1 MSALQYYF
9 VENGVLEHVIFNK
22 YTIENGI
29 IRNAKGEPITYRKI
43 GKYNVCNVEGDFG
56 TQRTIYVGRAIASS
70 IIGPPPTS
78 VHTAD
83 HIDRNPDN
91 DTNDNI
97 RWATKKEQQINR
109 DVPDTLKTAFIV
121 VNGAI
126 EKTVKEWV
134 EYLKD
139 DKNTYGREYTDQMI
153 RIYARQKQHGFSYKE
168 YPDISGEVWKEIIGT
183 DGKWKISD
191 MNRVKYIT
199 KFAENVL
206 SGIRL
211 GIRNGYPHIMIK
223 GKKVECHKLSF
234 MTFFP
239 NEYANKKQGEII
251 LHEDDNRLDFRPHK
265 LRIGT
270 QSENSHDAHNNGKH
284 DDKKSAR
291 MRCASYVN
299 DIFEKE
305 YESQSDAVRYLKS
318 IGYDKISTVGHI
330 TEVLSGTRKFAY
342 GRTWKKL

>member
-1 MSALQYYF
+1 MKTLEYYF
-9 VENGVLEHVIFNK
+9 VKKGILKHVIFNK
-22 YTIENGI
+22 YYIDNGVI
-29 IRNAKGEPITYRKI
+29 KNVKGEPIAYRKI

-56 TQRTIYVGRAIASS
+56 IQRTIYVGRAIASTFY
-70 IIGPPPTS
+70 GRPPTPE
-78 VHTAD
+78 HTAD

-97 RWATKKEQQINR
+97 RWASKKEQQTNR
-109 DVPDTLKTAFIV
+109 DVPDTLKTSFIV
-121 VNGAI
+121 SKGDI

-134 EYLKD
+134 EYLKGE
-139 DKNTYGREYTDQMI
+139 KNTYGREYTDQMI

-183 DGKWKISD
+183 NGKWKISD

-211 GIRNGYPHIMIK
+211 GLRHGYPHIMIN
-223 GKKVECHKLSF
+223 GKKVECHILSF

-251 LHEDDNRLDFRPHK
+251 LHDDDNRLDFRPHK

-270 QSENSHDAHNNGKH
+270 QSENSYDAHNNGKH
-284 DDKKSAR
+284 CDKKSER

-318 IGYDKISTVGHI
+318 IGYDKISSGGHI
-330 TEVLSGTRKFAY
+330 AEVLCGTRKSAY
-342 GRTWKKL
+342 GRVWKKI